1 MLGWSVHPPH
11 PKMSINRLSIGLL
24 CLVLA
29 CGSDTAPGEPALKFS
44 GVVAN
49 ANTQAPIENATVI
62 TGSVEGT
69 VYTPRVS
76 VTTNAQGQFTID
88 DVCTNN
94 DYIEARAA
102 GYQTVTQTVP
112 CAPQRRNVFVGLI
125 PSP

>member
-1 MLGWSVHPPH
+1 M
-11 PKMSINRLSIGLL
+11 PKARLFALI
-24 CLVLA
+24 CLFATVA
-29 CGSDTAPGEPALKFS
+29 CGNETAPGEPALKFS

-76 VTTNAQGQFTID
+76 VMTDSRGQFIID

-94 DYIEARAA
+94 DYIEARAD

-112 CAPQRRNVFVGLI
+112 CAPQRRSVFVGLI
-125 PSP
+125 PAP